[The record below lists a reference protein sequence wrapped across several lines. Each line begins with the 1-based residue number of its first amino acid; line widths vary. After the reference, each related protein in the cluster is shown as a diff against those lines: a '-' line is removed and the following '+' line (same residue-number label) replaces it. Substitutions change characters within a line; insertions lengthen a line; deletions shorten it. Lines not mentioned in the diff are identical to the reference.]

1 METVEISTDVLPEAM
16 LEKLGLPCP
25 KYDKKH
31 AGGGC
36 FEDSDLPFLPTFV
49 LTYYEFWLKASF
61 CI

>member
-36 FEDSDLPFLPTFV
+36 FEDSDL
-49 LTYYEFWLKASF
+49 SF
-61 CI
+61 CLHLFLDITNFC